1 MEDEIQT
8 LHYDT
13 VIVGSGIAGRTV
25 AAYLPEGSYIILER
39 GEDRSHGEVI
49 QRYLRERAQGTRLV
63 EAEAV
68 AFQSDLP
75 WNEFERLSTYNYS
88 RYAMV
93 RGGASNWWG
102 GKATR
107 FTDECFASRRGL
119 PWAISAEEMAPWYER
134 AERRLNVSGDP
145 LLGEAPPVGAIEG
158 AAHWRTAF
166 TPYFAPSRVNNVALN
181 KTTVDMSPTGQGR
194 CIGRSHCA
202 ICKED
207 AKGRP
212 DNLFAEANVM
222 CRSFVVDIEFDGDR
236 AVAVQVFDGRQLFR
250 VAFKHL
256 VIAANG
262 IETPRLLARSE
273 LPAGVRKDSLGR
285 FYQDHAHLEIDCRI
299 PKAIP
304 YGALGGLTHVQ
315 IDELSRV
322 WDSPVGEIETS
333 AYALTHEPGHS
344 AWIAAADPRV
354 LERGGEAAMR
364 EHLKGCFRI
373 YVELETTAEI
383 DIRVD
388 LEAEVAKIHDEDY
401 AKLIPEYDR
410 ILGDMLSELHSRGVE
425 VLGVH
430 PHYRR
435 GYGGHHFCG
444 TTNWSDS
451 EASMMDNDLRLIGTE
466 NVYIAGSSVI
476 PKAGGLGPTL
486 TLAALSERL
495 GAHLA
500 SIVGD
505 GGESVEGEALQ
516 QAA

>member
-1 MEDEIQT
+1 MDDIQT
-8 LHYDT
+8 LTYDT
-13 VIVGSGIAGRTV
+13 VIVGSGISGRTV
-25 AAYLPEGSYIILER
+25 AAHLPEGSYLILER
-39 GEDRSHGEVI
+39 GEDRDHGEVI
-49 QRYLRERAQGTRLV
+49 QRYLRALAAGQEMLD
-63 EAEAV
+63 AEAD
-68 AFQSDLP
+68 AFRSGLP
-75 WNEFERLSTYNYS
+75 WNEFERLSGFNYS
-88 RYAMV
+88 RYAMI

-119 PWAISAEEMAPWYER
+119 PWAISAEDMAPWYAM

-145 LLGEAPPVGAIEG
+145 LLAEAPPLGAMEG
-158 AAHWRTAF
+158 AAYWRTAF
-166 TPYFAPSRVNNVALN
+166 TPHFSPSRVNNVALN
-181 KTTVDMSPTGQGR
+181 KTTPGMTPTGQGR

-222 CRSFVVDIEFDGDR
+222 CQAFVHEIEFDGDR

-250 VAFKHL
+250 VAFNRL

-262 IETPRLLARSE
+262 IETPRLLARSA
-273 LPAGVRKDSLGR
+273 LPDGVRRDSLGR
-285 FYQDHAHLEIDCRI
+285 YYQDHAHLEIDCRI
-299 PKAIP
+299 PKPIP

-315 IDELSRV
+315 IDELSKV
-322 WDSPVGEIETS
+322 WDTPFGEIETS
-333 AYALTHEPGHS
+333 AYALTHEPART
-344 AWIAAADPRV
+344 AWVAAADPRIV
-354 LERGGEAAMR
+354 EQGGEDLMR
-364 EHLKGCFRI
+364 RHLQGCFRI

-388 LEAEVAKIHDEDY
+388 LQSEVAKVHDDGY
-401 AKLIPEYDR
+401 ALLIPEYDR
-410 ILGDMLSELHSRGVE
+410 ILGDMLADLRARGVE
-425 VLGVH
+425 VLDVH
-430 PHYRR
+430 PHYRG

-451 EASMMDNDLRLIGTE
+451 DASMMDADLRLLGTQ
-466 NVYIAGSSVI
+466 NVYVAGTSVI

-486 TLAALSERL
+486 TMAALAERL

-500 SIVGD
+500 ASVA
-505 GGESVEGEALQ
+505 GGNAADTAPAAEAT
-516 QAA
+516 A